1 MIIVVVVVVIVVVV
15 VVVVVVVIVVP
26 RLGLYSK
33 HTGPSL
39 NQTPALYCR
48 AVRRKLN
55 LLQICTTVN
64 AILGGNAKSSHN
76 ILIIQVHIKGP
87 LKITSFIT
95 SKSGDPFLL
104 KPTDIVCHKRK

>member
-1 MIIVVVVVVIVVVV
+1 MITVVVVVVLVVVVVIVVVV
-15 VVVVVVVIVVP
+15 P
-26 RLGLYSK
+26 RLGLYNK
-33 HTGPSL
+33 HTGPTL
-39 NQTPALYCR
+39 NQTPTLYCR

-87 LKITSFIT
+87 LK
-95 SKSGDPFLL
+95 LRHL
-104 KPTDIVCHKRK
+104 